1 MKEPTTMPPFHYV
14 CPRDQIRPNEPQTF
28 EIDDRFVVLV
38 EIDQVVHCIED
49 MCTHDGGTLGDGQL
63 DGDCLVCPRHG
74 AKFDVRTG
82 KALCM
87 PATEDTPS
95 HTVKI
100 DAGKIYVALN
110 N

>member
-1 MKEPTTMPPFHYV
+1 MMSQFHYV
-14 CPRDQIRPNEPQTF
+14 CPRDQIRPNRPQSF
-28 EIDDRFVVLV
+28 EVDDRFVVLV
-38 EIDQVVHCIED
+38 EIDGQVHCIED

-63 DGDCLVCPRHG
+63 DGNCLVCPRHG

-82 KALCM
+82 KAICM

-100 DAGKIYVALN
+100 ESEKIYVALSE
-110 N
+110 

>member
-1 MKEPTTMPPFHYV
+1 
-14 CPRDQIRPNEPQTF
+14 
-28 EIDDRFVVLV
+28 
-38 EIDQVVHCIED
+38 
-49 MCTHDGGTLGDGQL
+49 
-63 DGDCLVCPRHG
+63 LVCPRHG

-82 KALCM
+82 KAVCM

>member
-1 MKEPTTMPPFHYV
+1 MSKFKVGHLQDFAPNTAHRVDVDGEDV
-14 CPRDQIRPNEPQTF
+14 VIIRN
-28 EIDDRFVVLV
+28 DDVVYAL
-38 EIDQVVHCIED
+38 ED
-49 MCTHDGGTLGDGQL
+49 RCSHAEVALS
-63 DGDCLVCPRHG
+63 DGDVNGCEIECYLHG

>member
-63 DGDCLVCPRHG
+63 DGACLVCPRHG

-82 KALCM
+82 KAVCM

-95 HTVKI
+95 HSVKVEE
-100 DAGKIYVALN
+100 GKIYVALN